1 MTVIEKDY
9 RCKDDRNDV
18 LEVNVYPEDNDA
30 ALSINGGTYV
40 ILTEKKIRKLIKQL
54 KKALPKKEKDVYT
67 PDPGFDRENLT
78 GNIRV
83 GDRVTI
89 KFTQTEDSII
99 GLVVDTDFDDDVMP
113 LKVQTLEGDSRW
125 PWLDAHTR
133 VFKNK

>member
-9 RCKDDRNDV
+9 RCKDDRDDV

-30 ALSINGGTYV
+30 TFSINGGNYV

-54 KKALPKKEKDVYT
+54 KKALPQEEKDADLPV
-67 PDPGFDRENLT
+67 PGFDRENLT

-83 GDRVTI
+83 GDRVLI
-89 KFTQTEDSII
+89 RFRDNEEQC
-99 GLVVDTDFDDDVMP
+99 GRVVDTDFDDDVMP

-125 PWLDAHTR
+125 PWLDAATR
-133 VFKNK
+133 VFKIN